1 MPAYFAETL
10 TASGRLN
17 LNNPAQA
24 DRRSVGAASQTY
36 TASRSDATI
45 AIISAPTC
53 CIPDS
58 TTASKRLNLNDVA
71 NVERKE
77 SSLTLPRP
85 STVSEKLGTRSVVC
99 TESIHLSM
107 PE

>member
-1 MPAYFAETL
+1 M
-10 TASGRLN
+10 RLN

-24 DRRSVGAASQTY
+24 VRRSVGAASQTY
-36 TASRSDATI
+36 TVSRSDATI
-45 AIISAPTC
+45 ATNSAPAC

-71 NVERKE
+71 EVERKE
-77 SSLTLPRP
+77 SSLALPRP
-85 STVSEKLGTRSVVC
+85 STVLKKLSTRSVVC
-99 TESIHLSM
+99 TESVHLSM